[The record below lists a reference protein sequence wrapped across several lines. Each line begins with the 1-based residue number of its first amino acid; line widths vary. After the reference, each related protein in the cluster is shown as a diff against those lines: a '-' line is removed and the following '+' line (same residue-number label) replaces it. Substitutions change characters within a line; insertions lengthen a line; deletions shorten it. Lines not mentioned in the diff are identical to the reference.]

1 VSVGFPWW
9 TIYLLILMGGFDCL
23 THQLF
28 PYHLSENV
36 CRIQRITPFRYY
48 IDMLYDVMRNGML
61 LAF

>member
-1 VSVGFPWW
+1 MAAGFLKW
-9 TIYLLILMGGFDCL
+9 TICSLLLMGGFDCL
-23 THQLF
+23 MHQLF

-61 LAF
+61 LAS